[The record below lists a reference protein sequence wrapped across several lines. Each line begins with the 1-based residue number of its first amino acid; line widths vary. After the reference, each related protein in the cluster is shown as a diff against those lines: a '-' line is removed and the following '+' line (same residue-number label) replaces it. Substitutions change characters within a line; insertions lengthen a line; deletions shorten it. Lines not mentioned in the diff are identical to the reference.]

1 MRPNVTFA
9 LNFMLDKAK
18 TDFQFVGIVID
29 RPGTQICLIT
39 NRIKQLSTHTFTPIT
54 TNTSRVIVNYGM
66 HFKSFFCNNQLIYK
80 ILISGL
86 FDLNQVIKIKKII
99 KSFKAIS
106 KITLTVHCAIT

>member
-1 MRPNVTFA
+1 MEYMRPNVAFA

-39 NRIKQLSTHTFTPIT
+39 NRIKQLSTRTFIPIT

-66 HFKSFFCNNQLIYK
+66 HFKSFFCNNQLIYT
-80 ILISGL
+80 ILIFTKVNGL
-86 FDLNQVIKIKKII
+86 TNLVLVLILQKRYY
-99 KSFKAIS
+99 
-106 KITLTVHCAIT
+106 L